1 METQEKGIGMVEDE
15 ITGQASQ
22 ECCTYAWGR
31 VQVWTMTHN
40 IPAKRMQSEISKL
53 SGTCMAT
60 FLNSLDYYVACS
72 IADGAAKII
81 VVEYGVE

>member
-1 METQEKGIGMVEDE
+1 
-15 ITGQASQ
+15 
-22 ECCTYAWGR
+22 
-31 VQVWTMTHN
+31 MTHN

-60 FLNSLDYYVACS
+60 FLNGLDHYIACS